1 MITKLMR
8 NKRLTIILTM
18 ALGIV
23 AGLTL
28 VLAQDPPAKSKEPV
42 ATPPAIP
49 RMTIEVTGG
58 DSNKPVENASVYVK
72 TIEEHSVLK
81 DKKTELNVKTNQN
94 GVAHIPDAPT
104 GRVLIQIVAEGWKSY
119 GHWYDVADPRQVIKI
134 HLDRPPK
141 WY

>member
-1 MITKLMR
+1 MR
-8 NKRLTIILTM
+8 NKRLWIALTV
-18 ALGIV
+18 ALGISGGAMSV
-23 AGLTL
+23 WG
-28 VLAQDPPAKSKEPV
+28 QDPPAKGKDVP
-42 ATPPAIP
+42 ATTGTTSGIP

-58 DSNKPVENASVYVK
+58 EANKPVENASVYVK
-72 TIEEHSVLK
+72 TVEEHSVLK

-119 GHWYDVADPRQVIKI
+119 GHWYDITDPRQVIKI

>member
-1 MITKLMR
+1 MKMNRSI
-8 NKRLTIILTM
+8 
-18 ALGIV
+18 
-23 AGLTL
+23 L
-28 VLAQDPPAKSKEPV
+28 VLSFFVATFSAMAFTQDRPAGDKPV
-42 ATPPAIP
+42 APPSQSAVS

-58 DSNKPVENASVYVK
+58 DSNKPVENASVYLK
-72 TIEEHSVLK
+72 TLEEHALK

-119 GHWYDVADPRQVIKI
+119 GHWYDIADPRQVIKI

>member
-1 MITKLMR
+1 MR
-8 NKRLTIILTM
+8 NKRVWIALTV
-18 ALGIV
+18 AVGISGGAMSV
-23 AGLTL
+23 WG
-28 VLAQDPPAKSKEPV
+28 QDSPAKGKDVP
-42 ATPPAIP
+42 ATTGTTSGIP

-58 DSNKPVENASVYVK
+58 EVNKRVENGSVYVK
-72 TIEEHSVLK
+72 TGEEHSVLK
-81 DKKTELNVKTNQN
+81 DKKKELNVKTNQN

-119 GHWYDVADPRQVIKI
+119 GHWYDITDPRQVIKI

>member
-1 MITKLMR
+1 MYINR
-8 NKRLTIILTM
+8 FIL
-18 ALGIV
+18 ALWLCAASLNSSNFVWG
-23 AGLTL
+23 
-28 VLAQDPPAKSKEPV
+28 QDPAGKSKDAAPAAQAPV
-42 ATPPAIP
+42 S
-49 RMTIEVTGG
+49 RLTIEVTGG
-58 DSNKPVENASVYVK
+58 ESNKPIENASVYMK
-72 TIEEHSVLK
+72 TLEEHTFK

-119 GHWYDVADPRQVIKI
+119 GHWYDITDPKQVIKI